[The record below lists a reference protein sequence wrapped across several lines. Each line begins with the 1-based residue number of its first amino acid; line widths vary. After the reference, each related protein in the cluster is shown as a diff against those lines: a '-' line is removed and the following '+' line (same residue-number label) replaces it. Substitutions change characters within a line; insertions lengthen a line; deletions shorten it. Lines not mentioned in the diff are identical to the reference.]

1 MVDADYGELSFDG
14 KHTNHPKRKARQ
26 LQAGV
31 ISSFDVDEH
40 VDRGKLEVDDGEA
53 LVWLSYVRF
62 TWVELNI
69 TSDAVA
75 VVANTEE
82 DELGVLVENDGSTNV
97 ETGQS
102 RKVVGLAVVD
112 RVDLVLQARRPRLAG
127 RRNLTKPKHKEE
139 TFAMEGIIDEDEG

>member
-102 RKVVGLAVVD
+102 RKVFGLSVIEGVH
-112 RVDLVLQARRPRLAG
+112 LVFHACRPRLAG
-127 RRNLTKPKHKEE
+127 TRNMTKP
-139 TFAMEGIIDEDEG
+139 TDME